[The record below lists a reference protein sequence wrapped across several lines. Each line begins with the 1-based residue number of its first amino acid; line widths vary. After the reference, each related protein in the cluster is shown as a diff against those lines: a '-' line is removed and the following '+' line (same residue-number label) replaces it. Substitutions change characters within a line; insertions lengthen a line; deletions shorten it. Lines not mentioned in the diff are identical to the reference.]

1 MHTLELRIPPPV
13 VALLTAGAMWGV
25 SLAAPLM
32 SMPERLRMLAGIAIA
47 LAGVATAISGVVAFR
62 RAKTTVNPLRPETS
76 SSLVT
81 FGIYRFTR
89 NPMYAGLTLVLLGW
103 AVYLASV
110 WALPGPVVFV
120 LYMTRFQVV
129 PEERVLMGLFGATY
143 SEYQAKVR
151 RWI

>member
-1 MHTLELRIPPPV
+1 MRTLELKIPPPV

-25 SLAAPLM
+25 SLAAHM
-32 SMPERLRMLAGIAIA
+32 TFMPERFRMFAGIAIA
-47 LAGVATAISGVVAFR
+47 LAGIATAISGVIAFR

-81 FGIYRFTR
+81 SGIYRFTR
-89 NPMYAGLTLVLLGW
+89 NPMYVGLTLVLVGW
-103 AVYLASV
+103 TVYLASV
-110 WALPGPVVFV
+110 WALLGPLVFV
-120 LYMTRFQVV
+120 LYMTRFQIV
-129 PEERVLMGLFGATY
+129 PEERALIGLFGATY